1 MAAPDELRASSGSQ
15 SSGTPGAHAVCSL
28 CGGTDLRPLY
38 DGVRDRLG
46 VAPGTWSFCRCAS
59 CRSALLHPCPRPEE
73 LKDFYPDVYTF
84 YPEVSSSSSL
94 KSVWSRLEY
103 YAFYVPQYVRQTR
116 ILRAFLRAH
125 VRPHASI
132 LDVGCGRGLRMVALK
147 QAGFE
152 VAGIDFDAGSVRY
165 VQDTLGIPAFVGDI
179 HDIAHHFPDAAF
191 DALTAF
197 YVLEHVTDLVGTL
210 ATLRQA
216 VRPSGWIIA
225 AVPLTDS
232 VQAQLCGMRWSQITE
247 APRHTLNPSQL
258 GMRRA
263 FERAGFA
270 RVEIRADATLSC
282 AAVLSLSL
290 TPRATTSH
298 LYAAR
303 SWRTL
308 ANRIAGGLLSLLL
321 VPACFV
327 ESHVLRRPALGI
339 VFAQRREE
347 PATP

>member
-1 MAAPDELRASSGSQ
+1 MAAPEEPRAMAAPSSSEAPA
-15 SSGTPGAHAVCSL
+15 TCSL
-28 CGGTDLRPLY
+28 CGSPDLQPLY
-38 DGVRDRLG
+38 EGVHDRLG
-46 VAPGTWSFCRCAS
+46 VAPGTWTFRRCAS
-59 CRSALLHPCPRPEE
+59 CRSALLHPCPSPEA
-73 LKDFYPDVYTF
+73 LKSFYPDVYTF
-84 YPEVSSSSSL
+84 YPEVSSSGTL

-103 YAFYVPQYVRQTR
+103 YVFYAPQYLTQTR
-116 ILRAFLRAH
+116 ILRSFLRSH
-125 VRPHASI
+125 VRSHASI

-165 VQDTLGIPAFVGDI
+165 VKETLGIPAFVGDI
-179 HDIAHHFPDAAF
+179 RDIAQHLPGTAF

-210 ATLRQA
+210 ETLRQA
-216 VRPSGWIIA
+216 VRPGGWIVA

-232 VQAQLCGMRWSQITE
+232 VQARLCGRRWSQITE
-247 APRHTLNPSQL
+247 APRHTLNPSQE

-263 FERAGFA
+263 FARAGFS
-270 RVEIRADATLSC
+270 RVEIHADATLSC

-298 LYAAR
+298 LYAGP

-339 VFAQRREE
+339 VFAQRGDE
-347 PATP
+347 PTAS